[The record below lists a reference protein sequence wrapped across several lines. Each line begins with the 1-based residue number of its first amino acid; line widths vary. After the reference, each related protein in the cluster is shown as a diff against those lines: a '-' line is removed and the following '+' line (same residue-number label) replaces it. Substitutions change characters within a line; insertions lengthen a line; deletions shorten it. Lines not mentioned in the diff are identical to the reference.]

1 MCMFVKAF
9 AQVRGGKA
17 GTKGGDNT
25 LRKNL
30 KKNTNMNNRQI
41 GQAVRRARKIGATIQ
56 KV

>member
-9 AQVRGGKA
+9 AQPRGGKA

-25 LRKNL
+25 LRRNL

-41 GQAVRRARKIGATIQ
+41 GQAVRRARKVGATIQ